1 MNKPRALILDVSPF
15 MPALRQQIHDVT
27 VHFSPH
33 DLHGTRSSAIQ
44 TEVEYHLDNIC
55 TMLGRQDMA
64 LTDLMEYQSSLRHGE
79 AMLHMAFHHR
89 KVVPTISDTVGKMSL
104 HLFESVER
112 LGAYIDGKLP
122 YIYHGVLGPDAVVL
136 SRVMD

>member
-64 LTDLMEYQSSLRHGE
+64 RGGDAPYGVSPSQGRSNDFRH
-79 AMLHMAFHHR
+79 R
-89 KVVPTISDTVGKMSL
+89 
-104 HLFESVER
+104 R
-112 LGAYIDGKLP
+112 
-122 YIYHGVLGPDAVVL
+122 
-136 SRVMD
+136 